1 MTTPVGDKAAF
12 MSAYQLLIKTAHR
25 TVNTINQDP
34 HNLAIF
40 CQTLSDA
47 LENKD
52 RQIHIVAVGRSRLI
66 GMILGECLKDIGFSN
81 RIFYLGENITQ
92 AIKKND
98 VTIAITGS
106 GWTKLTTMILEEV
119 VREKCKVLTFTGA
132 MDSKAAKLSDGVL
145 QSPMGYL
152 STDHINLFT
161 RKQDPLSPLG
171 TIFELTTMV
180 TGLGVINGVHT
191 GSCTKGFNEATA
203 QILKT
208 AENSFTDLT
217 GDSKLPLFIQQLGDY
232 CKNTDSKVFFY
243 GNGIANIVAL
253 MSSMRL
259 QSLGMNVQ
267 PIKNWRFRRASDLLV
282 ALSGSGVSATMLNI
296 VDSAKTSQMK
306 VFSLTS
312 FPQSQL
318 VEESD
323 EFIVIQGRKRKPI
336 SESLQ
341 LLYNEMYLPEFEYGA
356 TITLESCVAQ
366 IVKNLGLPEYA
377 NNDRYTLDLSK

>member
-12 MSAYQLLIKTAHR
+12 MSAYQLLIRTAQR

-52 RQIHIVAVGRSRLI
+52 SQIHIVAVGRSRLI

-92 AIKKND
+92 PIKKND

-180 TGLGVINGVHT
+180 TGLGVINGVHR

-208 AENSFTDLT
+208 AENSFNDLT
-217 GDSKLPLFIQQLGDY
+217 RDSKLPLFIQQLGDY
-232 CKNTDSKVFFY
+232 CKNFDSKVFFY

-282 ALSGSGVSATMLNI
+282 ALSGSGVSATTLNI

-323 EFIVIQGRKRKPI
+323 EFIVIQGRKRRPI

-341 LLYNEMYLPEFEYGA
+341 LLHYEMYLPKFEYGA